1 MKLIFGSIPLKY
13 SFWDEFDFKELT
25 ICMRQKDDLD
35 FFQMLNRIRIGSP
48 TKNDIKLLESQVISK
63 KNDNTVMNAV
73 ENFCELKE
81 KFKNLI
87 SLFPNNDQADEFNK
101 QISNKLNIIV
111 MSILAEDFIPNSK
124 RNNFQTS
131 SRSSPKKFK
140 ISKTAGLASVLNV
153 GIGSRIILRK
163 NLDVNKGLVNGAL
176 GTIQDFNYLNDNKTI
191 KSISIKFD
199 KVQEIYN
206 LERFSAD
213 YEYSK
218 NFYVSRSQFPIT
230 LAWALTIHKTQGLSL
245 EAVMIYLG
253 KDIFEGGMAY
263 VALSRAT
270 CLKNV
275 FIIEFEPS
283 ILYANLKV
291 IEEYNRLY
299 EKFKMLNKQFVDY
312 NCLPQNKKP
321 NINPNKLKA
330 DLFTPLEMIEN
341 NQQIYNKKIKLDSQI
356 SNNNKQPTKIYDFK
370 NNNIKKP
377 PENSNSF
384 INSQSIPTNYHLIF
398 NNYRNGCFA
407 NVSIQALLT
416 CPEFFIQVFRYLIF
430 LNF

>member
-1 MKLIFGSIPLKY
+1 
-13 SFWDEFDFKELT
+13 
-25 ICMRQKDDLD
+25 
-35 FFQMLNRIRIGSP
+35 
-48 TKNDIKLLESQVISK
+48 
-63 KNDNTVMNAV
+63 MNAV

-218 NFYVSRSQFPIT
+218 NFYVLLLNLHT
-230 LAWALTIHKTQGLSL
+230 KY
-245 EAVMIYLG
+245 IY
-253 KDIFEGGMAY
+253 I
-263 VALSRAT
+263 
-270 CLKNV
+270 LK
-275 FIIEFEPS
+275 S
-283 ILYANLKV
+283 
-291 IEEYNRLY
+291 
-299 EKFKMLNKQFVDY
+299 
-312 NCLPQNKKP
+312 
-321 NINPNKLKA
+321 
-330 DLFTPLEMIEN
+330 
-341 NQQIYNKKIKLDSQI
+341 KI
-356 SNNNKQPTKIYDFK
+356 
-370 NNNIKKP
+370 
-377 PENSNSF
+377 
-384 INSQSIPTNYHLIF
+384 
-398 NNYRNGCFA
+398 
-407 NVSIQALLT
+407 
-416 CPEFFIQVFRYLIF
+416 
-430 LNF
+430 

>member
-1 MKLIFGSIPLKY
+1 M
-13 SFWDEFDFKELT
+13 
-25 ICMRQKDDLD
+25 
-35 FFQMLNRIRIGSP
+35 
-48 TKNDIKLLESQVISK
+48 
-63 KNDNTVMNAV
+63 
-73 ENFCELKE
+73 
-81 KFKNLI
+81 
-87 SLFPNNDQADEFNK
+87 
-101 QISNKLNIIV
+101 
-111 MSILAEDFIPNSK
+111 
-124 RNNFQTS
+124 
-131 SRSSPKKFK
+131 
-140 ISKTAGLASVLNV
+140 
-153 GIGSRIILRK
+153 
-163 NLDVNKGLVNGAL
+163 
-176 GTIQDFNYLNDNKTI
+176 
-191 KSISIKFD
+191 
-199 KVQEIYN
+199 QEIYN

-230 LAWALTIHKTQGLSL
+230 LEWALTIHKTQGLSL

-283 ILYANLKV
+283 VLYANLKV

-356 SNNNKQPTKIYDFK
+356 SNNNKQPTKI
-370 NNNIKKP
+370 
-377 PENSNSF
+377 S
-384 INSQSIPTNYHLIF
+384 TNYHLIF